1 MKSKCSLGRIMLT
14 MLVGLMIGFGPT
26 WVSAEGQKKEGA
38 GDVQERA
45 IPRSQFGGQPGGKML
60 SPRPGGGVMAAK
72 IDVSCSNGKKFSL
85 STGSNT
91 GQCKLTYG
99 NGPAGP
105 GTGPVVGGACGDG
118 KANQA
123 SASCQDGCN
132 SAAGAGS
139 CTDNSPPK

>member
-1 MKSKCSLGRIMLT
+1 MSRKFT
-14 MLVGLMIGFGPT
+14 MDGVMVLMFFGLMISFGPT
-26 WVSAEGQKKEGA
+26 WVSAEEQKKEGA

-45 IPRSQFGGQPGGKML
+45 IPRSQFGGPSGGKML

-72 IDVSCSNGKKFSL
+72 IDVTCSNGKKFTL

-91 GQCKLTYG
+91 GKCNLTYG
-99 NGPAGP
+99 SGPAGP

-118 KANQA
+118 KTNQA

-132 SAAGAGS
+132 SATGAGS
-139 CTDNSPPK
+139 CTDNTPK

>member
-1 MKSKCSLGRIMLT
+1 
-14 MLVGLMIGFGPT
+14 
-26 WVSAEGQKKEGA
+26 
-38 GDVQERA
+38 
-45 IPRSQFGGQPGGKML
+45 
-60 SPRPGGGVMAAK
+60 MAAK

-132 SAAGAGS
+132 SASGAGS
-139 CTDNSPPK
+139 CTDNSPK

>member
-1 MKSKCSLGRIMLT
+1 MNSKREKVSIVFILFLGLT
-14 MLVGLMIGFGPT
+14 FGSGT
-26 WVSAEGQKKEGA
+26 NWVLADEQKKEGA

-45 IPRSQFGGQPGGKML
+45 IPRSQFGGPPGGKML

-72 IDVSCSNGKKFSL
+72 IDVACSNGKKFTL

-91 GQCKLTYG
+91 GRCNLTYG

-105 GTGPVVGGACGDG
+105 GTGPVTGGACGDG
-118 KANQA
+118 KTNQA

-132 SAAGAGS
+132 SATGAGS
-139 CTDNSPPK
+139 CTDNSPK